1 MNINQIEQVEAKIS
15 EIEQLKIENL
25 VSEVFSNQDIGN
37 IKIGEFN
44 VPEYVSTLKRLIKQF
59 KNEFQENGFYLP
71 FQYNYQNEFG
81 SGNLK
86 NDFQQIIKQLN
97 VKNHDHLN
105 NTTGF
110 INRLVYYQI
119 VNGFWDKS
127 TRKIHKPNEIK
138 IVELK
143 DQLSLISEQLE
154 KYGRNFRNL
163 TKELS
168 LKKEDLENFI
178 SQKQKELQQITNNLQ
193 TSNSNNNQ
201 IAQLLNTSTSTN
213 EKINGIL
220 TQQNQSLESQLK
232 KIEKQEMNFDNQSER
247 FSNLESSLNENIKDS
262 KYQVI
267 EFEKKLEFIEG
278 KKAFFEERNN
288 YLDELIGRE
297 VGASLFETFKQR
309 KGELEKPVNK
319 WLWIVIAMAILT
331 FGAIL
336 TIFTN
341 AFGLLG
347 TVPTDISTTRLITN
361 SIKSLPFFFLLFYA
375 IAQYNKERNF
385 QEEYAFKSA
394 VALTIKAYSDI
405 ITNEVLKDELIVSS
419 VSRIFKSPT
428 TNRKLKKMKDDTT
441 MVNTAKD
448 LLNTALEVMKKK

>member
-1 MNINQIEQVEAKIS
+1 MNITQIKNIEAQLL

-25 VSEVFSNQDIGN
+25 VAEVFNNQDIEN

-59 KNEFQENGFYLP
+59 KIELNDNGFFLP
-71 FQYNYQNEFG
+71 FQYNYQNEYG
-81 SGNLK
+81 NGNLT
-86 NDFQQIIKQLN
+86 NDFKQIIAQLK
-97 VKNHDHLN
+97 VKNHANLN

-119 VNGFWDKS
+119 ANGFWDKS
-127 TRKIHKPNEIK
+127 TRKLHKPNEIK
-138 IVELK
+138 IVELN
-143 DQLSLISEQLE
+143 DQLNLIAKQLE
-154 KYGRNFRNL
+154 KYGTNF
-163 TKELS
+163 KELTS
-168 LKKEDLENFI
+168 ELNLKKEDLESFI

-201 IAQLLNTSTSTN
+201 IAQLLNSSTSTN

-220 TQQNQSLESQLK
+220 QQQNQNLENQIK
-232 KIEKQEMNFDNQSER
+232 KIEKQEVNFDNQAER
-247 FSNLESSLNENIKDS
+247 FSNLESSLNEKIKDS
-262 KYQVI
+262 KYQVA
-267 EFEKKLEFIEG
+267 EFEEKLKFIED

-309 KGELEKPVNK
+309 KGELENPVNK

-336 TIFTN
+336 IIFTN
-341 AFGLLG
+341 AFGYLG
-347 TVPTDISTTRLITN
+347 EVPTEISTVRLITN
-361 SIKSLPFFFLLFYA
+361 SIKSLPFFLLLFYA

-394 VALTIKAYSDI
+394 VALTIKAYSDL
-405 ITNEVLKDELIVSS
+405 ITEETLKDQLIVNS
-419 VSRIFKSPT
+419 VSRIFKSPS
-428 TNRKLKKMKDDTT
+428 TNKKSNKMKNDTT
-441 MVNTAKD
+441 MMNTAKD
-448 LLNTALEVMKKK
+448 LLDTAIEVMKKK

>member
-1 MNINQIEQVEAKIS
+1 MYRNDKVIRRYS
-15 EIEQLKIENL
+15 EPFKLKILAEL
-25 VSEVFSNQDIGN
+25 TIGKHTKSELCKLYSIEPTTVNVW
-37 IKIGEFN
+37 IK
-44 VPEYVSTLKRLIKQF
+44 K
-59 KNEFQENGFYLP
+59 
-71 FQYNYQNEFG
+71 YNRKD
-81 SGNLK
+81 LM
-86 NDFQQIIKQLN
+86 
-97 VKNHDHLN
+97 
-105 NTTGF
+105 NT
-110 INRLVYYQI
+110 RV
-119 VNGFWDKS
+119 
-127 TRKIHKPNEIK
+127 
-138 IVELK
+138 
-143 DQLSLISEQLE
+143 
-154 KYGRNFRNL
+154 
-163 TKELS
+163 
-168 LKKEDLENFI
+168 
-178 SQKQKELQQITNNLQ
+178 
-193 TSNSNNNQ
+193 
-201 IAQLLNTSTSTN
+201 
-213 EKINGIL
+213 
-220 TQQNQSLESQLK
+220 
-232 KIEKQEMNFDNQSER
+232 
-247 FSNLESSLNENIKDS
+247 KDS

-405 ITNEVLKDELIVSS
+405 ITNEVLKDKFYLDQTFDNVAHAKRAAKNAINLYNEVRLHLSLDYKTPNMVY
-419 VSRIFKSPT
+419 
-428 TNRKLKKMKDDTT
+428 KLS
-441 MVNTAKD
+441 A
-448 LLNTALEVMKKK
+448 